1 MIVVIVENYVNIRFR
16 VLTIVSM
23 SLSSVFG
30 TGTILC
36 HRHLQQGGGEV
47 GDLIVLARS

>member
-1 MIVVIVENYVNIRFR
+1 MSYMYLLRICIWMIVVIVENCVNIRFR

-36 HRHLQQGGGEV
+36 HRRL
-47 GDLIVLARS
+47 